1 VLNPR
6 LDAAMTTSG
15 PLPADVARGLVD
27 RGHELLAQGEPA
39 PAAAA
44 FRRVVGQGD
53 AALTAEALLGLGDAF
68 YRMDHEAEAVSAWE
82 AATKLPDTPSTYRAW
97 RQIAGFRVRAND
109 LGAATQAYREA
120 ERRAPAG
127 DKAEIASRLG
137 WLAKE
142 QGNSGAANRYF
153 ARSRGDLGA
162 IGLTQVILV
171 VTTIVSL
178 IAIYQPDESLFN
190 QLALVRADVVA
201 GELYRLLTVTLLHA
215 NLIHLGFNMYALYLI
230 GPIVERIWGT
240 RMFGLFYVLTAIAA
254 STASIVFSAGPAVG
268 ASGAIF
274 GLVGVLAAGTRV
286 HHPVLDQRARQIVP
300 QLGFLIVI
308 NLVLGFSIGG
318 IDNAAHIGGLIAGV
332 WLGLVVPPGKVP
344 TLRSVWQ
351 HPGGQ
356 EAQASPLVIS
366 AGILVLVAAI
376 LVGLS
381 LAGVRL

>member
-6 LDAAMTTSG
+6 LDAALASTG
-15 PLPADVARGLVD
+15 PLPADIARDLIT
-27 RGHELLAQGEPA
+27 RGRELLDQGEPA
-39 PAAAA
+39 AAAAA
-44 FRRVVGQGD
+44 FQRVVGHGD
-53 AALTAEALLGLGDAF
+53 AALTAEALLGLGDAL
-68 YRMDHEAEAVSAWE
+68 YRLDRDADAVSAWE
-82 AATKLPDTPSTYRAW
+82 AATRLPDTPSTYQAW
-97 RQIAGFRVRAND
+97 RQIAGFRVRGND
-109 LGAATQAYREA
+109 LAGATQAYREA

-127 DKAEIASRLG
+127 DRAEIAGRLG

-142 QGNSGAANRYF
+142 QGQSGAAQRYF

-162 IGLTQVILV
+162 IGLAQVILV

-178 IAIYQPDESLFN
+178 VALYQPDESLFR
-190 QLALVRADVVA
+190 LFVLDRSDVVN

-215 NLIHLGFNMYALYLI
+215 NLIHLGFNMYALFLI

-240 RMFGLFYVLTAIAA
+240 RMFALFYVLTATAA
-254 STASIVFSAGPAVG
+254 STASILFSVGPAVG

-286 HHPVLDQRARQIVP
+286 HHPVLDQRARAIVP

-318 IDNAAHIGGLIAGV
+318 VDNAAHVGGLISGF

-344 TLRSVWQ
+344 TLRSVWR

-356 EAQASPLVIS
+356 EAQASPLVIA
-366 AGILVLVAAI
+366 AGILVLIAAI